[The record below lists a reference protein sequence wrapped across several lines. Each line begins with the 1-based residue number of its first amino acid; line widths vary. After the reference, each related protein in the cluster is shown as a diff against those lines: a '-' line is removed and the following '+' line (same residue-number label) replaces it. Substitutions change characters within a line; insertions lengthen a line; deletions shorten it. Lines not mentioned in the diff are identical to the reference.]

1 MPSGGKNQLFYK
13 QSIFWIA
20 LNRVLTPAV
29 PRSRREL
36 SESSGIIEKG
46 AFCVELWSFYCKKRI
61 SVPMSYITFFENVAG
76 PRADEVDLE
85 VYFGV
90 VIGFTLCLPHI
101 CVRSTSSQPQV
112 DFQVNLVGTGLCPYT

>member
-1 MPSGGKNQLFYK
+1 
-13 QSIFWIA
+13 
-20 LNRVLTPAV
+20 
-29 PRSRREL
+29 
-36 SESSGIIEKG
+36 
-46 AFCVELWSFYCKKRI
+46 
-61 SVPMSYITFFENVAG
+61 MSYITFFENVAG

-112 DFQVNLVGTGLCPYT
+112 DFQVNLVRTGLCPYTQQTGRRHVSDRVVVGMIPVAFHGKPFKLRYVSNDCGCFSDCLLYTSDAADE

>member
-1 MPSGGKNQLFYK
+1 
-13 QSIFWIA
+13 
-20 LNRVLTPAV
+20 
-29 PRSRREL
+29 
-36 SESSGIIEKG
+36 
-46 AFCVELWSFYCKKRI
+46 
-61 SVPMSYITFFENVAG
+61 MSYITFFENVAG

-90 VIGFTLCLPHI
+90 VIRFTLCLPHI